1 MASNVATFHRDLY
14 GHTLT
19 YDSELTSDALS
30 KAVERHA
37 AQHNAANDSKVIPI
51 NIDSREA
58 APASTREMAEIK
70 RFLRTNNGSRA
81 LVFWPTTDQIIA
93 SEMVSAYEAIAGK
106 QSIALPLVVEGPL
119 RDSWVDIAK
128 NTVTLVNRVDSIELL
143 ANPSDYDPAEFV
155 SIGEFLRQISTDFRT
170 RRLALLRSTKKPL
183 KLTVLFACESAEPG
197 VLSQLTSSARFGLLD
212 ASALVHVTQNSELG
226 RWWSSRRGLLTQAI
240 VQLDAHAFVAPPAL
254 FIPILRSHGS
264 EAVVSDLLSLG
275 TSKKSP
281 NELVAIMARSD
292 VGRHLLGERRSA
304 YETRGNPG
312 ENSRIAYNLIVGQG
326 YIHNGKDKALNKAVA
341 EGLHQLF
348 AERSLGMEMQ
358 AEKKL
363 TFAELI
369 PDVTFEDDGI
379 AHCLEFAWRA
389 GDHLRATNRSDIATY
404 ILNKL
409 RNYARCMGWTND

>member
-1 MASNVATFHRDLY
+1 M
-14 GHTLT
+14 T
-19 YDSELTSDALS
+19 YDGDLTSDALS

-37 AQHNAANDSKVIPI
+37 AKHSTANDSKVIPI

-58 APASTREMAEIK
+58 APASAREMAEIK
-70 RFLRTNNGSRA
+70 RFLRANNGSRA
-81 LVFWPTTDQIIA
+81 LVFWPTTDEEIA
-93 SEMVSAYEAIAGK
+93 SDMVSSYEAIAGK
-106 QSIALPLVVEGPL
+106 QPIELPLIVEGPL

-143 ANPSDYDPAEFV
+143 ANPADYDPAKYV
-155 SIGEFLRQISTDFRT
+155 SLGEFLRQISTDFRT
-170 RRLALLRSTKKPL
+170 RRVALLRSTKKPL

-226 RWWSSRRGLLTQAI
+226 RWWASRRGLLTQAI

-254 FIPILRSHGS
+254 FIPILRSYAP
-264 EAVVSDLLSLG
+264 EAVMNDLLSLG

-281 NELVAIMARSD
+281 NELIAIMARSD

-312 ENSRIAYNLIVGQG
+312 ENSRIAYSLLVSQG

-348 AERSLGMEMQ
+348 TERSASMEMK

-363 TFAELI
+363 AFVDLI
-369 PDVTFEDDGI
+369 PDVIFEDEDI
-379 AHCLEFAWRA
+379 AHCLEFAWRS
-389 GDHLRATNRSDIATY
+389 GDHLRATNRSDISTY

-409 RNYARCMGWTND
+409 RNYSRCMGWTDD